1 MNAITAAVSHEKLQG
16 LGKQH
21 LQGMVRKWCNP
32 SLVKN
37 PSQAL
42 FEGIGLHPGTVTGYL
57 IFQPENIAHLRSV
70 FGQDMVRLP
79 VIYGVD
85 EGDCNDLEPLSF
97 SKALLSSNASP
108 NAWCAVQAK
117 SEGLPSVIG
126 VQASFSS
133 PGGKLSKRNV
143 DFSFSDGRQI
153 QATIHARTVE
163 IEGPNGLVRMTEGDL
178 VTLDGNSGMIYAG
191 LIGAIT
197 PAAKEIHSMLTDIMV
212 VAIEQFGPVQA
223 WKRFRETPL
232 YQQYRPR
239 LVYLAKDDE
248 FKVFQQA
255 LKAARQLTPI
265 RVMATAHTVDGT
277 VQTRLAF
284 ADIEADEHG
293 DIAFTLHDQ
302 LTGIGLLRT
311 ERYYR
316 RNEELDALRVLMLG
330 RGSIDKSNF
339 EKAKNLIMRFETD
352 CTRDIFIA
360 NSGCPTVVRLLCMPF
375 NKLFP
380 DGLDIAAL
388 SESYRLD
395 AQKVEKQIRETLR
408 ESETFHGCRG
418 ARLHMLRLDL
428 LRLQAEAVLRAA
440 DEAIRLG
447 ADVQLTILVAMV
459 TFPEEI
465 NIHIEIFDE
474 TYGKL
479 LKEGLRLPETG
490 LAIMV
495 ETSAAYHSIEKFLN
509 KKGRYIEFRG
519 ALVGGNDFTAATLN
533 LNRHDATRAIIPHY
547 VKSGILPSNPFLTL
561 HSDTVGSTICSLL
574 RRMRT
579 ASRNGPLTIG
589 FGGEQAGDWQTV
601 SWLSTHAAPEG
612 LSYVSTSPDRL
623 LDALFAAADAK
634 LHSTQEGEG
643 HA

>member
-1 MNAITAAVSHEKLQG
+1 MNAISAPVTHEKLQG

-21 LQGMVRKWCNP
+21 LQGLVREWYNP
-32 SLVKN
+32 SLTEN
-37 PSQAL
+37 LSLAL
-42 FEGIGLHPGTVTGYL
+42 FEGVGLHPGAVTGYL
-57 IFQPENIAHLRSV
+57 IFQPENIAHLRSIL
-70 FGQDMVRLP
+70 GQDIDRLP

-85 EGDCNDLEPLSF
+85 EGDCNDLEPLSH

-108 NAWCAVQAK
+108 NTWCAVQAK

-126 VQASFSS
+126 VRASFSS
-133 PGGKLSKRNV
+133 PGGKISKRNV
-143 DFSFSDGRQI
+143 DFSFSNGRQI

-163 IEGPNGLVRMTEGDL
+163 IEGSNGIVRVTEGDL
-178 VTLDGNSGMIYAG
+178 VTLDGTSGMIYAG
-191 LIGAIT
+191 AIGTIT
-197 PAAKEIHSMLTDIMV
+197 PAARELHSLLTDIMM

-223 WKRFRETPL
+223 WTRFRETPL

-239 LVYLAKDDE
+239 LVAFAKDGE
-248 FKVFQQA
+248 FKSFQQA
-255 LKAARQLTPI
+255 LKAARQLAPL
-265 RVMATAHTVDGT
+265 RVMATAHTVEGT

-311 ERYYR
+311 ERFYR
-316 RNEELDALRVLMLG
+316 GSEELDALRVLMLG
-330 RGSIDKSNF
+330 HGSIDKSSF
-339 EKAKNLIMRFETD
+339 DKAKNIIMRFETD

-360 NSGCPTVVRLLCMPF
+360 NSGCSTVVRMLCMPF

-380 DGLDIAAL
+380 DGFDLAAL
-388 SESYRLD
+388 SASYRLD
-395 AQKVEKQIRETLR
+395 AQKVERQIRETLR

-428 LRLQAEAVLRAA
+428 LRLQVEAILRAA
-440 DEAIRLG
+440 DQAIRLG

-474 TYGKL
+474 TYEKL
-479 LKEGLRLPETG
+479 LEEGLRLPETG

-495 ETSAAYHSIEKFLN
+495 ETSAAYYSIEKFLN
-509 KKGRYIEFRG
+509 MKGRYIEFRG

-533 LNRHDATRAIIPHY
+533 FNRHDAIRTIIPHY

-561 HSDTVGSTICSLL
+561 HSDTVGSAICSLL
-574 RRMRT
+574 RRMRPV
-579 ASRNGPLTIG
+579 SRNGPLTVG

-601 SWLSTHAAPEG
+601 SWLSKHAAPEG